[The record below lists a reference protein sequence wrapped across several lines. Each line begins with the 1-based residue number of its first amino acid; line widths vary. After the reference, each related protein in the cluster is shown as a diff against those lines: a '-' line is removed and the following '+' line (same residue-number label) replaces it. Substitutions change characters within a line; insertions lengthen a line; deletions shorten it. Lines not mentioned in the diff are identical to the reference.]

1 MDKWKQEYNN
11 EVKKN
16 KIPVDLYN
24 VTLRKIKLQTIK
36 QDTKKYN
43 IVGKKIA
50 IIACFIIGI
59 LIIIP
64 TVSYAAYGVNIL
76 DLLANRNKEVKI
88 GGGVSIGIPTN
99 ATTYVYDGEEL
110 EIPYE
115 LTGSGAASVKI
126 GRAHV

>member
-16 KIPVDLYN
+16 KIPVDLCN
-24 VTLRKIKLQTIK
+24 DTLRKIKLQTIK

-59 LIIIP
+59 LILIP

-76 DLLANRNKEVKI
+76 DLLVNRNKEVKK
-88 GGGVSIGIPTN
+88 GW
-99 ATTYVYDGEEL
+99 
-110 EIPYE
+110 
-115 LTGSGAASVKI
+115 
-126 GRAHV
+126 